1 MQRVYATSLACGVAY
16 MGPTYAGEEF
26 CIHLLH
32 KIHFAPVT
40 FSNKGPCQLVVS
52 LYLLPKDFRL
62 LNNVYINCANS
73 IEGEHDCQ
81 L

>member
-1 MQRVYATSLACGVAY
+1 
-16 MGPTYAGEEF
+16 MGLHCIYGSHIHGEEC

>member
-1 MQRVYATSLACGVAY
+1 
-16 MGPTYAGEEF
+16 MGPTYAGEECF
-26 CIHLLH
+26 IHLLH

-62 LNNVYINCANS
+62 LNNAYINCANS
-73 IEGEHDCQ
+73 IEDCQ